1 MPAARAVRDLSP
13 SLSFAHAWPSST
25 HVLGGWMASS
35 IASGGEGIERR
46 EVDRSF
52 GARPDDKR
60 SYSARLDPY
69 LTTAS
74 RYMHV
79 TNIGFTFPMRT

>member
-13 SLSFAHAWPSST
+13 SLSLLMRGRRLHTCWVAGWR
-25 HVLGGWMASS
+25 VLSHR
-35 IASGGEGIERR
+35 GGEGIERR